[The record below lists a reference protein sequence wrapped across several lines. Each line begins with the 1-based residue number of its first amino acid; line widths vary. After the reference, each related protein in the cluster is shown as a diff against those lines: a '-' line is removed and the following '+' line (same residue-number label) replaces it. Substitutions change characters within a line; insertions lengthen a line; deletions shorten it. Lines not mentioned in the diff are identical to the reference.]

1 MPEAVGSLNTILQ
14 RWMTWKSVLKP
25 ALNTTLQR
33 RMTWKSVL
41 NTLEA
46 SFEHN
51 PLPADSQFWLSEMK
65 PVVGLYD
72 ELTVSFDSPR

>member
-1 MPEAVGSLNTILQ
+1 MILCVLLNFCEGEMRFGHAFEHNPPEVDD
-14 RWMTWKSVLKP
+14 LK
-25 ALNTTLQR
+25 
-33 RMTWKSVL
+33 VL

-51 PLPADSQFWLSEMK
+51 PLPADRQFWLSEMK